1 MGAGIAG
8 GRSAER
14 HGPQAAERHGK
25 MGLPVDIFGGVYFL
39 LSPRV
44 SSPTR
49 NFLSQE
55 VEVYI
60 MSKKW
65 EVHNDI

>member
-25 MGLPVDIFGGVYFL
+25 MGLPADILGGVYFL

-44 SSPTR
+44 SSPTVG
-49 NFLSQE
+49 F
-55 VEVYI
+55 
-60 MSKKW
+60 MM
-65 EVHNDI
+65 NDFPVAGIVK